1 MVEAAQPVAVAP
13 TGGAAPAQA
22 AALVMPAPVFVTN
35 VVPLE
40 NPTWFGNGVNF
51 EITFECTAALPDDL
65 EWSLV
70 YVGSADDSSYDQLLT
85 EVEVGPVPV
94 GVNKFVLS
102 GDPPNPAAIPPAD
115 LLGVTVVLIACAYR
129 GQEFLRIGYYVNNE
143 APADCEPTAQ
153 SVVRTVLAE
162 NPRVTRIDIDW
173 LAPRADDDP
182 AAAR

>member
-1 MVEAAQPVAVAP
+1 M
-13 TGGAAPAQA
+13 
-22 AALVMPAPVFVTN
+22 
-35 VVPLE
+35 
-40 NPTWFGNGVNF
+40 
-51 EITFECTAALPDDL
+51 
-65 EWSLV
+65 
-70 YVGSADDSSYDQLLT
+70 
-85 EVEVGPVPV
+85 PV